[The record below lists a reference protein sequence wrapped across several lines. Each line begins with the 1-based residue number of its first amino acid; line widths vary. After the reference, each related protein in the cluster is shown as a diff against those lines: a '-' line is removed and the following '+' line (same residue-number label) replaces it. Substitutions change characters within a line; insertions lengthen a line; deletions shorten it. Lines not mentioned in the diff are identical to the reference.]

1 MILLQW
7 DIFRPEMKMGEEWQ
21 EFQYLYLPIDPNILM
36 KKLYSLVKNFY
47 KIITI
52 LFLIHLPVSS
62 LYLLANNIR
71 IITLTFCFVMNNFG
85 QNYFFL

>member
-1 MILLQW
+1 MILLHW
-7 DIFRPEMKMGEEWQ
+7 DIFRPEMKMGEELQ

-36 KKLYSLVKNFY
+36 KKLYSLVKFFY

-52 LFLIHLPVSS
+52 LFLTHLPVSS

-71 IITLTFCFVMNNFG
+71 IITLTFCFVLNNFG
-85 QNYFFL
+85 